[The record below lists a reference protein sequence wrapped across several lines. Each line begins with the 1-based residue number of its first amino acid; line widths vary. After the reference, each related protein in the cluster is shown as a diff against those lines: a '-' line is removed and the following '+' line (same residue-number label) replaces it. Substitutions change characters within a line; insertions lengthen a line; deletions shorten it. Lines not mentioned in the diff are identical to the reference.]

1 MAENFMLVSHA
12 IQAEIDTTPNSSTRT
27 WVIFG
32 NGIENFAEALNEVV
46 QQYFFFADHGF
57 ARNYVTGLAPAYTCS
72 GRRIIGDAAQDYIF
86 NAARKFGLMVER
98 NTNFRISIG
107 QADGSV
113 MQITAGVTI
122 ANMSDLGGATTD
134 GSAVSFEVRIN
145 GKPVVETV
153 IPGSALTVAVAGGTV
168 TVTPAQPTA
177 GCKYVIAYGTPAPVA
192 DVGDIITGWNDFN
205 AETEYTFP
213 AGATVVVAEIAVSTN
228 VVTAVGQATVS

>member
-12 IQAEIDTTPNSSTRT
+12 IQAEIDTTPNGSTRT

-153 IPGSALTVAVAGGTV
+153 IPGNALTVAVNGGTV

-177 GCKYVIAYGTPAPVA
+177 GCKYVIAYGTPAPMA
-192 DVGDIITGWNDFN
+192 NVGDIITGWNDFN

-213 AGATVVVAEIAVSTN
+213 TGATVVVAEIAVSTN